1 MGRFN
6 GFTAKALGS
15 CVSPQVLDNH
25 TQAVMCVDRSLESGA
40 HYAETYGPVAK
51 RNLGIAAGVGKEYAV
66 DFAMTTAEIYRQ
78 DCKSEQ
84 RGRDADFFVDPSNRA
99 PPEENS
105 LLMGT
110 GESKDDIIDD
120 GRATS
125 VAEQSSVNLN
135 APTETRGNL
144 MDRSRGEPSP
154 NLTAPAPFART
165 ARFPKTNDLMG
176 TAPPRA
182 PTAPITTRSVG
193 REIPLVRPRDDL
205 RATRLDLFRT
215 GTGTGE
221 PDPSLARAA
230 QDLDR
235 QDQIIDS
242 LKRQL
247 QMNQS
252 ELDATVKALDDVKE
266 QAKQRQ
272 YKSTEDRA
280 KAIQERKKAEE
291 RYHNEARQTIM
302 LQETVA
308 QLQVEISSLKMTLR
322 GKQKQDPQYF
332 QTSKSFEDPSFPSN
346 STAGQVMSMRAEIV
360 ELRSQLAE
368 AHAQLAGDS
377 ASVRT
382 FQELDDLRDQLRTAE
397 EELASVKEKE
407 DNYQKLKEQLFLLE
421 YSSKESKTRLEDQL
435 KKSSETEIDLRSE
448 LQKTKAALQRLER
461 EKSRKQLASNATAD
475 RTNKE
480 LEVSKHEI
488 EKLKEEL
495 TIQKSSAEDEIYRLS
510 AELDEVKEKL
520 FLAAKE
526 GLDRKNQG
534 DQERRQVEKD
544 LVKQGEVIKT
554 LQEQIFSKDEKLIA
568 QVRQIAE
575 LESLLS
581 EKGIDSQAFLK
592 KISTLER
599 ELQAREVSEASL
611 RQELHLQ
618 KDLLKEEREIAKTK
632 KANAIVDKESVLRLK
647 ERLQR
652 VTESANETQFDTEAR
667 IREATLKNE
676 VSELKAE
683 ISRLQNN
690 HSSDSMKED
699 ILLKE
704 ISLLKAQLQDSEAKC
719 EHEMRRAQEER
730 RMSKEAAGGH
740 GLEIERLRT
749 ERDESLYAKH
759 KLEDELAEMRKKLV
773 AVTQEN
779 ASTYTTQTQ
788 ESEASQISENV
799 LRLRNELAHARARL
813 ASARDQSRTADDSSA
828 SLQSQSLMTARK
840 ELSQCQSPKDFAS
853 SRSPGPLEV
862 NSSLAPPVIERLVSF
877 SPSPDATRNVPGK
890 ATHLHT
896 TTRSHFSSSHL
907 VTPEKDVLSLS
918 MTSPASRGSSDLQ
931 KRLEESKKRLDKA
944 NSRLETL
951 LAPRSDSTERPL
963 QSIVVVESPNRSL
976 LSTRSTDMMDEVYSS
991 PSGNIEIRHRASARI

>member
-1 MGRFN
+1 MTGPNVVSPTSITNSTPRPISPRRVDPGFHRAYGEVGAEQPQRRNQQVGRFN

-193 REIPLVRPRDDL
+193 REIPLVRPTDDL

-252 ELDATVKALDDVKE
+252 ELYATVKALDDVKE

-368 AHAQLAGDS
+368 AHAQLADDS

-461 EKSRKQLASNATAD
+461 EKSRKQ
-475 RTNKE
+475 
-480 LEVSKHEI
+480 
-488 EKLKEEL
+488 
-495 TIQKSSAEDEIYRLS
+495 
-510 AELDEVKEKL
+510 
-520 FLAAKE
+520 
-526 GLDRKNQG
+526 
-534 DQERRQVEKD
+534 
-544 LVKQGEVIKT
+544 
-554 LQEQIFSKDEKLIA
+554 
-568 QVRQIAE
+568 
-575 LESLLS
+575 
-581 EKGIDSQAFLK
+581 
-592 KISTLER
+592 
-599 ELQAREVSEASL
+599 
-611 RQELHLQ
+611 
-618 KDLLKEEREIAKTK
+618 
-632 KANAIVDKESVLRLK
+632 
-647 ERLQR
+647 
-652 VTESANETQFDTEAR
+652 
-667 IREATLKNE
+667 
-676 VSELKAE
+676 
-683 ISRLQNN
+683 
-690 HSSDSMKED
+690 
-699 ILLKE
+699 
-704 ISLLKAQLQDSEAKC
+704 
-719 EHEMRRAQEER
+719 
-730 RMSKEAAGGH
+730 
-740 GLEIERLRT
+740 
-749 ERDESLYAKH
+749 
-759 KLEDELAEMRKKLV
+759 
-773 AVTQEN
+773 
-779 ASTYTTQTQ
+779 
-788 ESEASQISENV
+788 
-799 LRLRNELAHARARL
+799 
-813 ASARDQSRTADDSSA
+813 
-828 SLQSQSLMTARK
+828 
-840 ELSQCQSPKDFAS
+840 
-853 SRSPGPLEV
+853 
-862 NSSLAPPVIERLVSF
+862 
-877 SPSPDATRNVPGK
+877 
-890 ATHLHT
+890 
-896 TTRSHFSSSHL
+896 
-907 VTPEKDVLSLS
+907 
-918 MTSPASRGSSDLQ
+918 
-931 KRLEESKKRLDKA
+931 
-944 NSRLETL
+944 
-951 LAPRSDSTERPL
+951 
-963 QSIVVVESPNRSL
+963 
-976 LSTRSTDMMDEVYSS
+976 
-991 PSGNIEIRHRASARI
+991 